1 MVAEVLSNEA
11 TLDIS
16 GTPQES
22 EPGEGA
28 RESAPVLRPP
38 SLIESPELQVWGDD
52 QVFEFTTRIRERE
65 ARCFWANGSVSG
77 DDELIE
83 RIGRAFPTAEWTLD
97 PIAVAHA
104 ISLVVIYPVHS
115 AVSSDLTA
123 SGEDSNEGDSTNS
136 SPHQIACG
144 QQHPADIRPDETI

>member
-16 GTPQES
+16 GTPQKS
-22 EPGEGA
+22 GPGEGA
-28 RESAPVLRPP
+28 HRPAPDPGPL
-38 SLIESPELQVWGDD
+38 SLIESPEIQVWGDD
-52 QVFEFTTRIRERE
+52 QVFEFTTRIRDRE

-83 RIGRAFPTAEWTLD
+83 RIGRAFPTNEWTLD

-104 ISLVVIYPVHS
+104 VSQVVIYPVHI
-115 AVSSDLTA
+115 AVSSDFTA
-123 SGEDSNEGDSTNS
+123 SDESSNEGDPTDS
-136 SPHQIACG
+136 SPQQIACG
-144 QQHPADIRPDETI
+144 